1 MKVRIHSIHFDADQK
16 LISFVQQ
23 KLDRLEKYF
32 QRVVDAEVILRLNNS
47 SPDNKTVEIILNI
60 PKNQLFAKE
69 RSNTFE
75 SAIDIAID
83 VIKRNLLRH
92 KDKLV
97 TH

>member
-16 LISFVQQ
+16 LVTFIQQ
-23 KLDRLEKYF
+23 KLDKLEKYF
-32 QRVVDAEVILRLNNS
+32 GRVVDAEVILRLNNS
-47 SPDNKTVEIILNI
+47 TPDNKTVEIMLNI

-97 TH
+97 AH

>member
-16 LISFVQQ
+16 LITFVQQ

-32 QRVVDAEVILRLNNS
+32 ERVIDAEVILRLNNS

-60 PKNQLFAKE
+60 PKNQFFTKE
-69 RSNTFE
+69 RSSTFE
-75 SAIDIAID
+75 SAIDIAVD

>member
-1 MKVRIHSIHFDADQK
+1 MKVRIHSIHFNADQK
-16 LISFVQQ
+16 LITFVQQ

-32 QRVVDAEVILRLNNS
+32 DRFIDAEVILRLNNS

-60 PKNQLFAKE
+60 PKNQFFAKE

-75 SAIDIAID
+75 SAIDIAVD
-83 VIKRNLLRH
+83 VIKRNLLRY